1 MDDIID
7 SVIAAFENLKLKQCP
22 ECDGGDTC
30 FHCDDDDTGVIID
43 TSEAI
48 AYLREQQYGQEL

>member
-7 SVIAAFENLKLKQCP
+7 SVIAAFEYLKLKQCP
-22 ECDGGDTC
+22 ECDGGGYTC
-30 FHCDDDDTGVIID
+30 FHCDDTGVIID